1 MNRVFREEKK
11 YLISLPEA
19 LQACHRL
26 AQVMHED
33 PHNGISGYPVRSLYF
48 DTLDDRDFREKA
60 AGVELR
66 RKLRLRCYDPAADFA
81 MLEMKQKQGASQ
93 LKRSLRVT
101 REDAQAL
108 TRGDYAP
115 LLRYPESFA
124 AECYA
129 LMHSRC
135 YRPKTIVEYDRK
147 AFIAKENKIRI
158 TFDSRI
164 VSVESCFDLFSPR
177 LNMNPV
183 LDPYCVVLE
192 VKYNGFLLNIV
203 LAAVLG
209 FFIFLSYAISHRG
222 TIYSRKFNASLVILA
237 VLTGTV
243 MTVIGNNIA
252 LSLGMV
258 GALSIVRFRTA
269 IKDSRDTVYIF
280 WSIIVGIC
288 CGVGDYAVACI
299 GSAVTFAVIL
309 LLGCIKSDNRMLLII
324 RAHRSKQEPIKAQV
338 YKLFRAKATLRV
350 ENTTEDTVELIYE
363 ITQKLLRRAE
373 QTTPDI
379 PGSIYSL
386 GSIDYVNLVMQND
399 EVSN

>member
-1 MNRVFREEKK
+1 MSFKDIFKKSFLEGFASTEITTLTVVTALGVACLLALYIFFVYRVVTRKTFYSRNFN
-11 YLISLPEA
+11 I
-19 LQACHRL
+19 
-26 AQVMHED
+26 
-33 PHNGISGYPVRSLYF
+33 
-48 DTLDDRDFREKA
+48 TL
-60 AGVELR
+60 AGVT
-66 RKLRLRCYDPAADFA
+66 
-81 MLEMKQKQGASQ
+81 
-93 LKRSLRVT
+93 V
-101 REDAQAL
+101 
-108 TRGDYAP
+108 
-115 LLRYPESFA
+115 
-124 AECYA
+124 
-129 LMHSRC
+129 
-135 YRPKTIVEYDRK
+135 
-147 AFIAKENKIRI
+147 I
-158 TFDSRI
+158 T
-164 VSVESCFDLFSPR
+164 
-177 LNMNPV
+177 
-183 LDPYCVVLE
+183 
-192 VKYNGFLLNIV
+192 
-203 LAAVLG
+203 
-209 FFIFLSYAISHRG
+209 
-222 TIYSRKFNASLVILA
+222 ASLILTMQSS
-237 VLTGTV
+237 VV
-243 MTVIGNNIA
+243 